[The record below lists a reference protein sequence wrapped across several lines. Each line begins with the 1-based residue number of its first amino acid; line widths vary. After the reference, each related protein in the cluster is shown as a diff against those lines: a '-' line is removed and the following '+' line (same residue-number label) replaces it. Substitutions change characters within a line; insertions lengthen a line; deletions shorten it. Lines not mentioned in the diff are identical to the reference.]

1 MKKEYWSFY
10 LHVGRHNIDVDGK
23 VVGQIWTKEDAAR
36 VCDAMNAQT
45 KVTFPNPEAETL
57 NDALGISKERRAQI
71 VEALGRA
78 YESEPDVFKMPSLI
92 KNTLDLA
99 NITSANEVLYLG
111 MLIGKNLD

>member
-1 MKKEYWSFY
+1 MS
-10 LHVGRHNIDVDGK
+10 
-23 VVGQIWTKEDAAR
+23 
-36 VCDAMNAQT
+36 

-78 YESEPDVFKMPSLI
+78 YESEPDVFKVSSLI

-111 MLIGKNLD
+111 QILGMLIGKNWD